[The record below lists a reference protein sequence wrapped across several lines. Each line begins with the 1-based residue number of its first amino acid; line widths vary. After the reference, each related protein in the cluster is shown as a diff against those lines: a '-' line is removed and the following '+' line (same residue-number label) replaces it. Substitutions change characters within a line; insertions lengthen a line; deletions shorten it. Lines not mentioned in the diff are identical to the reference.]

1 MAGFKWEDPTLDVNE
16 VEKYRLAFLMQF
28 FVQHKRRFRFPRL
41 RLQDL
46 YQRVVNDTD
55 VTAFCDLVARILRFL
70 NHGDPEICIDTV
82 DQALDRFTMDKRT
95 PYRINMQRH
104 RNGKP
109 VHQLGATART
119 ALLDNLIESVYDEQP
134 DFNFT
139 SGFNNSHQVT
149 SSLSNGTRHTPNG
162 PSSLDPTDVE
172 SASALFGQ
180 SDLAANETSDYTEP
194 EDVNVL
200 IKAGQDAQGCSY
212 YYMDDLRLYR
222 ERPQSGISSQWDVAV
237 GPTTS
242 QWQAFILSL
251 SRNEKEYDLYC
262 FLKQDLFEL
271 VKQSL
276 DSYELHAVNS
286 ELDSN
291 NLRAKEAAE
300 LVELRRR
307 RGLSSSS
314 KLPGIHSDTV
324 KLSLTT
330 AAPGMGTSGPKSAS
344 PAFSGGHGACGIGSS
359 GSASSGAPLTP
370 SSARTPTSAP
380 PATASSGCLAS
391 AGPQT
396 HRVDTPGDNSEQLSC
411 TKFEPGDECGDGG
424 SVPVNW
430 SADSGPDNVRLQQ
443 MCESAGHLHDLGCSD
458 GVGHF
463 SLSPAAQQLIE
474 AATPESCA
482 TQQPSSTR
490 WLPRLVPAPTS
501 GLKSDPFDGTLL
513 PDDSGNWSHEVN
525 PNNACASPSYANYRS
540 TTTATIPTQD
550 PTRSDL
556 SWSATARHL
565 TTDQSVPNQRQQSA
579 TTGLDARSLNPVKKP
594 TASQPLDQ
602 SSGSAG
608 VSRPDGPINHSLS
621 PTTAVTS
628 ISNPH
633 LPQQS
638 IPSVT
643 SQAALFKQQIYT
655 FDPSTCKDMSASE
668 FTLGRSG
675 IGTVRPMPPE
685 STESINSME
694 RSVPPGVK
702 PTICPATA
710 LVPPMVGLPD
720 GGPTLTQE
728 QWENR
733 KIKIAQLEKIQS
745 TLSKSKSASTPG
757 AVAAAAGAVLQQ
769 QQRFYTNG
777 PPIPGPVSQLPTMT
791 SQQLSAG
798 MCASVGFVQSSYP
811 PTLRQGIPDAHPGGR
826 LPGLPP
832 TEMAQREW
840 DRLCMDY
847 QREKG
852 EPPGPRI
859 PLSSRQSVVYD
870 SNGYPI
876 MSADVSMPP
885 SGAVMLPSG
894 QFIMDHPSCQL
905 PPRHYSTQID
915 GLGPPVVMVPPNNSN
930 PTVAGSGYPVTAAGP
945 MPAAPIQQYRYM
957 SPMGHACQEPV
968 PTGLPSSGQKRPYYG
983 PPNEPWPPANGGA
996 MITSMPTNDSGNF
1009 PGSLPSPGAGPN
1021 PRVSNLG
1028 SVAITVQSSIPNVP
1042 VPAVVTGS
1050 TNSRGVGK
1058 AGGKKRKTAGS
1069 GRSNSTTIPTTSV
1082 AAVSPQQ
1089 QQQQLYAYSK
1099 PLTNST
1105 LGPLTPSKPLYPA
1118 PYIADPA
1125 QAGFH
1130 PHRSVY
1136 MSSPNHPHLTQP
1148 CLSSHP
1154 NYSGMDPYF
1163 THYTEVTGGP
1173 NINRSIG
1180 ASGFSIENRRSV
1192 TPKSGELFSTGPTG
1206 SSMPPML
1213 SGRVPSNCG
1222 MPFLPSGPCNSN
1234 PMASTYMHSP
1244 DGSGFGCEL
1253 NPGMRP
1259 STSCTQHL
1267 TSASLASLARLSQL
1281 SGPEGPYVPSSSSS
1295 TLGGSLGPSSGA
1307 GGYSGRSYHPD
1318 SSIMSGPPQVMRGH
1332 PVAPSAVTMR
1342 SHESDPVCSSG
1353 LSHSIPSPLLHSK
1366 FGPQMYHGPTQPQHQ
1381 QQQSQSISSQSLL
1394 PPPPPQQQQ
1403 QQSQSQQPPSIQ
1415 VNNTF
1420 FNAQLNVQQMNY
1432 QHVSAPGSTGQMQ
1445 IHFVQQ
1451 HHDQSG
1457 GPNTGVRSSRQPDST
1472 TRMNSSGSGNG
1483 DFYPNSAQPNHLC
1496 SYGPDPGVP
1505 RAQPYSSQ
1513 SGPNELQVKNDGSV
1527 STCGTLPPVSVNS
1540 TAPGYGNTSIQITP
1554 RTPHTIQYLPTVA
1567 PSHSETQHSLQAYNS
1582 DSPQTVRSRIA
1593 RSGSSNQLGS
1603 AESASFNSL
1612 DLPPSETARQVS
1624 FNPGP
1629 MYNNHSSANLHMPS
1643 HSHQQQHYGPQS
1655 MSQSAY
1661 SQSVNPNKTVLQ
1673 QHISARSGASAAV
1686 SWGDP
1691 ADRHFDCNP
1700 SAPPG
1705 MAFASSGPLA
1715 ASTGQ
1720 SMPVA
1725 PGGRSAGQPSHQ
1737 STRINPSAYP
1747 PGYLAESSDLTPA
1760 DPSVSG
1766 WSADSTGGPFSNRSG
1781 PNQYGRHHSSAS
1793 RQDGPQQSYRQQQ
1806 FAQQQQQQQQH
1817 HQMFMSSSISNFSDG
1832 NNASGQVQFMMSA
1845 SSSNS
1850 SMSAANV
1857 QTSSSSILGGDVNT
1871 CTTSTSSMSGGASV
1885 TTEPRSSSMCNLS
1898 SGLKN
1903 NSQYETIP
1911 FVNSK
1916 RNVLVSGGSDDLK
1929 VTGTS
1934 GPGSF
1939 IAGLSSQHVL
1949 QSGCSRMSWQPTSSI
1964 PCGASVPGDPH
1975 LGGPYSNPCGTTN
1988 FPSASSVGF
1997 PDTQISSR
2005 DLLGHQP
2012 ASNCDLSTGLPQ
2024 PFSSIV
2030 P

>member
-1 MAGFKWEDPTLDVNE
+1 MLEGTLLRRTIDNSTSYKRDVDDIICLVDETVDLDSLLAGANTVHPNLNFKLEVEKIEQISFLDLALNRRADGSLQRVSPFGCFCSFPQMAGFKWEDPTLDVNE

-70 NHGDPEICIDTV
+70 SHGDPEICIDTV

-139 SGFNNSHQVT
+139 SGFNSSHQVT
-149 SSLSNGTRHTPNG
+149 SGLSNGTRHTPNG
-162 PSSLDPTDVE
+162 PNSLDPTDVE
-172 SASALFGQ
+172 GASSLFGQ
-180 SDLAANETSDYTEP
+180 SDLAANETGDYTEP

-242 QWQAFILSL
+242 QWQAFIMSL

-276 DSYELHAVNS
+276 DSYELHVVNS

-307 RGLSSSS
+307 RGLSSS
-314 KLPGIHSDTV
+314 KLPSIHADTV
-324 KLSLTT
+324 KFSLTT
-330 AAPGMGTSGPKSAS
+330 AAPGMGTGGPKSAS
-344 PAFSGGHGACGIGSS
+344 PAFSGGHGACGVGSS
-359 GSASSGAPLTP
+359 GSTSSGAPLTP

-391 AGPQT
+391 AGPQP
-396 HRVDTPGDNSEQLSC
+396 HHVDTPGDNSEQPC
-411 TKFEPGDECGDGG
+411 AKFEPGDECGDGG
-424 SVPVNW
+424 SVPVKW
-430 SADSGPDNVRLQQ
+430 STDSGSDNVRLQQ
-443 MCESAGHLHDLGCSD
+443 VCDSVGQPHDPGRS
-458 GVGHF
+458 GGIGHF

-482 TQQPSSTR
+482 VQQPSSNR
-490 WLPRLVPAPTS
+490 WLPRLVPAPAS
-501 GLKSDPFDGTLL
+501 GLKSDPFD
-513 PDDSGNWSHEVN
+513 
-525 PNNACASPSYANYRS
+525 
-540 TTTATIPTQD
+540 
-550 PTRSDL
+550 
-556 SWSATARHL
+556 
-565 TTDQSVPNQRQQSA
+565 
-579 TTGLDARSLNPVKKP
+579 GLDARSLNPVKKP

-602 SSGSAG
+602 PSGVAG
-608 VSRPDGPINHSLS
+608 LLRPDGPTSNSLS
-621 PTTAVTS
+621 PTTTVTS
-628 ISNPH
+628 VSNSH

-638 IPSVT
+638 ISSVT
-643 SQAALFKQQIYT
+643 SQAAVFKQQIYT
-655 FDPSTCKDMSASE
+655 FDPSTCKDISASE

-675 IGTVRPMPPE
+675 VGTVRSVPPE
-685 STESINSME
+685 STEPISSVE
-694 RSVPPGVK
+694 RPVLPGVK
-702 PTICPATA
+702 STIGPATA

-733 KIKIAQLEKIQS
+733 KMKIAQLEKIQS

-769 QQRFYTNG
+769 QQQQQRCYTNG
-777 PPIPGPVSQLPTMT
+777 PPISGPVSQLPTMN

-798 MCASVGFVQSSYP
+798 ASVGFVQSPYP
-811 PTLRQGIPDAHPGGR
+811 ATLRQGIPDAHPGGR
-826 LPGLPP
+826 LSGVPP

-859 PLSSRQSVVYD
+859 PLSSRQSAVYD

-876 MSADVSMPP
+876 VPADVGMPP

-915 GLGPPVVMVPPNNSN
+915 GVGPPVVMVPPNNSN
-930 PTVAGSGYPVTAAGP
+930 PTVAGSPYPVTAAGP
-945 MPAAPIQQYRYM
+945 MSSAPVQQYRYM
-957 SPMGHACQEPV
+957 SSMGHACQEPI
-968 PTGLPSSGQKRPYYG
+968 PTGLPPSGQKRPYYG
-983 PPNEPWPPANGGA
+983 PSNEPWPPSNSGA
-996 MITSMPTNDSGNF
+996 MMTSMPTNDGGIF
-1009 PGSLPSPGAGPN
+1009 PGSLPSPGIALN
-1021 PRVSNLG
+1021 QRVSTLG
-1028 SVAITVQSSIPNVP
+1028 SVVVTVPSSIQNVP
-1042 VPAVVTGS
+1042 VPAIVTGS

-1069 GRSNSTTIPTTSV
+1069 GRSNSTAIPTTSV
-1082 AAVSPQQ
+1082 AAVLPQQQ

-1099 PLTNST
+1099 PSTNSISS
-1105 LGPLTPSKPLYPA
+1105 PLTPSKPLYPA
-1118 PYIADPA
+1118 PYMADPA
-1125 QAGFH
+1125 Q
-1130 PHRSVY
+1130 
-1136 MSSPNHPHLTQP
+1136 
-1148 CLSSHP
+1148 
-1154 NYSGMDPYF
+1154 
-1163 THYTEVTGGP
+1163 EVTGGP
-1173 NINRSIG
+1173 SANRPIG
-1180 ASGFSIENRRSV
+1180 ASGLPIESRRSV

-1206 SSMPPML
+1206 PSMPPML

-1222 MPFLPSGPCNSN
+1222 MPFLPSGLCNNN
-1234 PMASTYMHSP
+1234 PMTSPYMHSP
-1244 DGSGFGCEL
+1244 DGSGFSCEM

-1259 STSCTQHL
+1259 PTSCTQHL

-1295 TLGGSLGPSSGA
+1295 ALGSSLGPSSGA
-1307 GGYSGRSYHPD
+1307 GGYSGRPYHPD
-1318 SSIMSGPPQVMRGH
+1318 SSAMPGPPQVMRGH

-1342 SHESDPVCSSG
+1342 SHESDLACSSG

-1394 PPPPPQQQQ
+1394 PPPPPPQ

-1472 TRMNSSGSGNG
+1472 TRMNSGSGNG
-1483 DFYPNSAQPNHLC
+1483 DFYPSAAQPNHLC
-1496 SYGPDPGVP
+1496 SYGSDPGVP
-1505 RAQPYSSQ
+1505 RAHPYSNQ

-1527 STCGTLPPVSVNS
+1527 STCNSLPPVSVNS

-1567 PSHSETQHSLQAYNS
+1567 PSHSETQHPLQAYNSS

-1593 RSGSSNQLGS
+1593 RSGSGSNQIGS
-1603 AESASFNSL
+1603 TESAPFNSV
-1612 DLPPSETARQVS
+1612 DQPPSETARQVP

-1629 MYNNHSSANLHMPS
+1629 MYSNHSSANLHMAS
-1643 HSHQQQHYGPQS
+1643 HSQQQQYGSQP

-1661 SQSVNPNKTVLQ
+1661 SQPVNPNKTVLQ
-1673 QHISARSGASAAV
+1673 QHISARSGANVAV

-1691 ADRHFDCNP
+1691 ADRHFDCHP
-1700 SAPPG
+1700 SAPPV

-1715 ASTGQ
+1715 ANTGQ
-1720 SMPVA
+1720 SMSVA
-1725 PGGRSAGQPSHQ
+1725 PGGRSAGPPCHQ
-1737 STRINPSAYP
+1737 STRANPSAYP
-1747 PGYLAESSDLTPA
+1747 PGYLAESSELAPA

-1766 WSADSTGGPFSNRSG
+1766 WSTDLTGGPFSNRPG
-1781 PNQYGRHHSSAS
+1781 PTHYGRHHSSAN
-1793 RQDGPQQSYRQQQ
+1793 RQDCPQQSYRQQQ
-1806 FAQQQQQQQQH
+1806 FAQQQQQQQQQH

-1845 SSSNS
+1845 SSSSS
-1850 SMSAANV
+1850 SMSTTNV
-1857 QTSSSSILGGDVNT
+1857 QTSSSILASDVNT
-1871 CTTSTSSMSGGASV
+1871 CATSTSSVGGTSV
-1885 TTEPRSSSMCNLS
+1885 TAEPRSSSMCNLS
-1898 SGLKN
+1898 SGLKG
-1903 NSQYETIP
+1903 NSQYETVP
-1911 FVNSK
+1911 FVSSK
-1916 RNVLVSGGSDDLK
+1916 RNVLVSGSSDDLK
-1929 VTGTS
+1929 ATGAS
-1934 GPGSF
+1934 GPGPF

-1975 LGGPYSNPCGTTN
+1975 LGGPYSNSYGTTS
-1988 FPSASSVGF
+1988 FPTASSVTMLGPSNNSTVGF
-1997 PDTQISSR
+1997 PDTPLNSR
-2005 DLLGHQP
+2005 DLLGHHP